1 MERIDFLRQAIEEAD
16 HIIIG
21 AGSGLSTAAGIDYA
35 GEDFQREFAP
45 WIERY
50 GITDQYSSSFYPFET
65 EEEKWAYWAK
75 HIWFSRYRTG
85 ATKLYKTLFSRIGE
99 LENSGKQVFV
109 VTTNVDGQFE
119 LAGFPKERI
128 FATQGDYCYFQP
140 ASGSPK
146 TLINNREW
154 VMKVLPHIETTR
166 QQDYETTR
174 QQDNETTSQQD
185 IRIPT
190 EMIPTM
196 PDGSPVAMNLRVD
209 ETFVED
215 FHWHQQAKRYTDFVQ
230 QASQGNLEQGVRSSS
245 SRSLLLLEFGI
256 GYNTPGIIR
265 LPFEQMAQRFPNTTL
280 VRFNRDNPEPYI
292 QDLPRFI
299 AFTEDIGSILQQL

>member
-1 MERIDFLRQAIEEAD
+1 MTSTATYSERVDFLRQAIREAD
-16 HIIIG
+16 NIIIG

-35 GEDFQREFAP
+35 GEDFRREFSP

-50 GITDQYSSSFYPFET
+50 GITDLYTSSFYPFET
-65 EEEKWAYWAK
+65 EEERWAYWAK

-85 ATKLYKTLFSRIGE
+85 ATELYKQLYSIIQAIKHSNNQT
-99 LENSGKQVFV
+99 FV
-109 VTTNVDGQFE
+109 ITTNVDGQFE

-128 FATQGDYCYFQP
+128 FATQGDYCWFQP
-140 ASGSPK
+140 ASGTPK
-146 TLINNREW
+146 TLIDNREW
-154 VMKVLPHIETTR
+154 VVRVLPMIE
-166 QQDYETTR
+166 
-174 QQDNETTSQQD
+174 NC
-185 IRIPT
+185 RIPT

-215 FHWHQQAKRYTDFVQ
+215 FRWHQQAKHYTDFVQ
-230 QASQGNLEQGVRSSS
+230 QASQGN
-245 SRSLLLLEFGI
+245 LLLLEFGI

-265 LPFEQMAQRFPNTTL
+265 LPFEQMAQKFPNTTL

-292 QDLPRFI
+292 QGLPRFT
-299 AFTEDIGSILQQL
+299 AFTEDIGAILNQL